1 MRRSKSREVWK
12 WRTQV
17 GNVCVALGTPPRPL
31 RWSRPRRQ
39 SSCYVRPEIAPPRR
53 ASPPTIIDVQS
64 AYDRAA
70 LAAGELHHKDLKIVG
85 VDCHPG
91 TRGRYACEVGFVKT
105 DYDRT
110 RVFLD
115 AALVERGA
123 SKDLTLLR
131 GLCRRL
137 L

>member
-1 MRRSKSREVWK
+1 MAQASWGQGLRRTRYAAAAAALIA
-12 WRTQV
+12 
-17 GNVCVALGTPPRPL
+17 VAAAAILMLRAPGERAAASGT
-31 RWSRPRRQ
+31 
-39 SSCYVRPEIAPPRR
+39 AD
-53 ASPPTIIDVQS
+53 AGPPTIMDLQS

-70 LAAGELHHKDLKIVG
+70 LVAGELHDKDLKIVG

-91 TRGRYACEVGFVKT
+91 MSGRYTCEVGFVKT

-123 SKDLTLLR
+123 SKDWTLMR

>member
-1 MRRSKSREVWK
+1 MAQEVGGEGLG
-12 WRTQV
+12 RHTYTAAAAALIA
-17 GNVCVALGTPPRPL
+17 VAAAAVLMLRAPLERGVAAGTADPG
-31 RWSRPRRQ
+31 
-39 SSCYVRPEIAPPRR
+39 
-53 ASPPTIIDVQS
+53 PPTIMDVQA

-70 LAAGELHHKDLKIVG
+70 LAARELHDKDLKIVG

-91 TRGRYACEVGFVKT
+91 TSGRYTCEVGFVKT

-115 AALVERGA
+115 AALVERSA
-123 SKDLTLLR
+123 SKEWTLLR

>member
-1 MRRSKSREVWK
+1 MSATVGLRSL
-12 WRTQV
+12 
-17 GNVCVALGTPPRPL
+17 LGGPQGT
-31 RWSRPRRQ
+31 
-39 SSCYVRPEIAPPRR
+39 AD
-53 ASPPTIIDVQS
+53 AGPPTIMDVQS

-70 LAAGELHHKDLKIVG
+70 LVAGELHDKDLKIVG
-85 VDCHPG
+85 VNCHPG
-91 TRGRYACEVGFVKT
+91 TSGRYSCQVGFVKT

-123 SKDLTLLR
+123 SRDWTLLR

>member
-1 MRRSKSREVWK
+1 MAQASWGQGLRRTRYAAAAAALIAVAAAAILMLRAPGERAAASR
-12 WRTQV
+12 TADA
-17 GNVCVALGTPPRPL
+17 G
-31 RWSRPRRQ
+31 
-39 SSCYVRPEIAPPRR
+39 
-53 ASPPTIIDVQS
+53 PPTIMDLQS

-70 LAAGELHHKDLKIVG
+70 LVAGELHDKDLKIVG

-91 TRGRYACEVGFVKT
+91 MSGRYTCEVGFVKT

-123 SKDLTLLR
+123 SKDWTLLR

>member
-1 MRRSKSREVWK
+1 MAQAGWGERWRRHRYAAAAAVLISFA
-12 WRTQV
+12 
-17 GNVCVALGTPPRPL
+17 VAAILMLRAPGERAAASGTADAG
-31 RWSRPRRQ
+31 
-39 SSCYVRPEIAPPRR
+39 APTV
-53 ASPPTIIDVQS
+53 ADVQA

-70 LAAGELHHKDLKIVG
+70 LVAGELHDKDLKIVG

-91 TRGRYACEVGFVKT
+91 MSGRYSCEVGFVKT

-123 SKDLTLLR
+123 SKDWTLLR